1 MLRAPGGLSPAAVV
15 LWHTACSIYFRN
27 ERTRKNSKRKYDKAK
42 PTVRWGRKT
51 TGPDLQRDSRVTHK
65 IKGESKWVG

>member
-1 MLRAPGGLSPAAVV
+1 MLRAPRGLSPAAIV
-15 LWHTACSIYFRN
+15 LWHTVCSLYFSK
-27 ERTRKNSKRKYDKAK
+27 ERKNSKRKYDKAK

-65 IKGESKWVG
+65 IKGESKWAG